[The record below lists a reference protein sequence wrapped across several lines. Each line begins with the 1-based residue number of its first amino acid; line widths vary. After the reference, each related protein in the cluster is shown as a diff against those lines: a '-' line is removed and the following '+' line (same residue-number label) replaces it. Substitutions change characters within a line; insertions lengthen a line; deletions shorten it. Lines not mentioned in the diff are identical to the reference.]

1 MKKVL
6 VMLVMVLFSCVPANA
21 TYQVFYNAGG
31 VPISR
36 AHGGGMRHSINN
48 FGSNAGF
55 TPQNIRREQAR
66 RRAVARE
73 EAITN
78 AINAMGRN
86 NNYNNGM
93 NPRMYANYSP
103 RSTSRTAVV
112 EQQSRFDRNYTPV
125 RATKTYTRNG
135 ITYYN

>member
-21 TYQVFYNAGG
+21 TYQVFFNAGG

-86 NNYNNGM
+86 NSYNGGMNGM
-93 NPRMYANYSP
+93 YSNYSP
-103 RSTSRTAVV
+103 RATSRTAVV
-112 EQQSRFDRNYTPV
+112 EQSRFDRNYTPA
-125 RATKTYTRNG
+125 RTTRSYTRNG
-135 ITYYN
+135 VTYYN

>member
-6 VMLVMVLFSCVPANA
+6 VLLVMILFSCVPVNA
-21 TYQVFYNAGG
+21 SYQVFYNAGG

-36 AHGGGMRHSINN
+36 AYGGGMRHSINN
-48 FGSNAGF
+48 FGSNALF

-66 RRAVARE
+66 RRAIARE

-78 AINAMGRN
+78 AINSMGKN
-86 NNYNNGM
+86 NRYNGGM
-93 NPRMYANYSP
+93 NPRMYSNYTP

-112 EQQSRFDRNYTPV
+112 EQSRFDRNYTPT
-125 RATKTYTRNG
+125 RTTRSYTRNG
-135 ITYYN
+135 VTYYN